1 MKNNT
6 YDKLKNMALVILPA
20 IGALYFG
27 VAAIWGLPK
36 AEEVV
41 GTIAV
46 LTTFVGVVVKA
57 AQVSYNKGPGDNVNP
72 PLQ

>member
-1 MKNNT
+1 MKNGT

-27 VAAIWGLPK
+27 VAQIWGLPK

-41 GTIAV
+41 GTVAV
-46 LTTFVGVVVKA
+46 ITTFVGVVVKA
-57 AQVSYNKGPGDNVNP
+57 AQVSYNNSPVNP
-72 PLQ
+72 PQ